1 MPKGAGVCVC
11 VCVCVR
17 VSVSGNGTIMKICRL
32 LVLKDSAVYCC
43 ISSLVSV
50 SWRQVEFMCL
60 RARAVRKDA
69 GLGCLRARVCICVS
83 VGVYVCYKS

>member
-1 MPKGAGVCVC
+1 MCVCVC

-60 RARAVRKDA
+60 RARVAVRKDA
-69 GLGCLRARVCICVS
+69 GLGCLRARVCVYAFLWVCMCVANHRQ
-83 VGVYVCYKS
+83 